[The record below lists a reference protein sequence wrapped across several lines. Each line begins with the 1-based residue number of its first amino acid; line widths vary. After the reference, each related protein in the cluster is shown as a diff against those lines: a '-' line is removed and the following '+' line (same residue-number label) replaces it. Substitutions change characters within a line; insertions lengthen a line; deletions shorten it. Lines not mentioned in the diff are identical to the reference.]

1 MGREDGLVMIEQA
14 GHKRYFVFSYYPY
27 EANGGMGDYDGS
39 FDSIEE
45 ARNVVSRDY
54 VGEIAILVNDALV
67 VIASRN
73 PGDDWS

>member
-1 MGREDGLVMIEQA
+1 MAEQA
-14 GHKRYFVFSYYPY
+14 EHKRYFVFSFHPY

-73 PGDDWS
+73 PGEDWS